1 MRLMSKTYYVYI
13 LGNERPTLY
22 IGVTNNLIRR
32 VWEHK
37 QGLVDGFT
45 KKYGLKN
52 LLYFEQ
58 FSYVEDAI
66 KREKQLKHWNREWK
80 LDLIEKN
87 NADFK
92 DLYSSIIG

>member
-1 MRLMSKTYYVYI
+1 MEKTYFVYI
-13 LGNERPTLY
+13 LGNNRPTLY
-22 IGVTNNLIRR
+22 IGMTNNLVRR

-37 QGLVDGFT
+37 KGFVDGFT
-45 KKYGLKN
+45 KKYGLKK

-80 LDLIEKN
+80 LDLIKKTNPE
-87 NADFK
+87 FK
-92 DLYSSIIG
+92 DLYVSIIS